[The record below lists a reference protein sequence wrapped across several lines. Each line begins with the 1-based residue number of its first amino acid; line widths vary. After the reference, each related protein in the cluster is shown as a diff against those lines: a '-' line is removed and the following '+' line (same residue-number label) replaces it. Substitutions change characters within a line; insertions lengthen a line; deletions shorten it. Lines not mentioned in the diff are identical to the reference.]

1 MKSDNEI
8 LIDIERKLDDVRENI
23 HNIDKSQI
31 EMKKDLSYHIKRT
44 DLLQDEVTHLSDRIK
59 PIESIKFTWQNI
71 FKLITFFTA
80 VSTLATAAFAALS
93 YLNIIKN

>member
-23 HNIDKSQI
+23 HGIEKTQI

-44 DLLQDEVTHLSDRIK
+44 DLLQEEVTHLSDRIK

-93 YLNIIKN
+93 YLKIIKN

>member
-23 HNIDKSQI
+23 HGIEKTQI

-93 YLNIIKN
+93 YLKIIKN

>member
-1 MKSDNEI
+1 MKSDNDI

-23 HNIDKSQI
+23 HNIDKAQI

-93 YLNIIKN
+93 YLKIIKN